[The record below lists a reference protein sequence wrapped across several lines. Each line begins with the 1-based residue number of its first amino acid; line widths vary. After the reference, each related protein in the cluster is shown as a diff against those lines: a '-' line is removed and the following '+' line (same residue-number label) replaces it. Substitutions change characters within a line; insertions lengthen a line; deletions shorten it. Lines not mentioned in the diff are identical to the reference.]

1 MDEQGIPKTPYYLI
15 KVDYDT
21 QEIWVIPLH
30 DSSVDSVM
38 TNYGSEEL
46 EKSPSDDI
54 LLVKA
59 SSVEALRAAYPNYFS
74 NIDDFIELLD
84 NLIR

>member
-1 MDEQGIPKTPYYLI
+1 
-15 KVDYDT
+15 
-21 QEIWVIPLH
+21 
-30 DSSVDSVM
+30 M

-74 NIDDFIELLD
+74 TIDDFIELLD